1 MRRFTRAREG
11 FALAIAIFAIVV
23 IGTLIGGIFFASMQ
37 QQRMA
42 RNQRLQTNAIA
53 AAEYGLN
60 RTLSVDWKGTSWNTM
75 PVGGID
81 STSNSYTSHGATARV
96 RVTRIGNSNIPMFLV
111 SSEGASGTLLGAR
124 ARRRTSSVMAL
135 VPFDINLLGA
145 LTTRGALQ
153 MGGSSF
159 INGTDTNF
167 SGWGCPATGPDLPGV
182 ATGDSTL
189 ITTAGCN
196 NWNCVQGSPPIQQNA
211 AASDTSTYF
220 DYGNGIQWAQLTAMA
235 KLVGTGT
242 VSPAPLAVGGV
253 CQSGVFTNWGDPAR
267 NTPAGACEDYFPILY
282 SPGNLNLLGGRGQG
296 ILLVE
301 GNLNVA
307 GGFQFYGPIIV
318 RGDLN
323 TQGTG
328 GHFNGGVMAA
338 NVNLAQNVVLGNA
351 VVTYSSCIMAKVQ
364 QATALPIPMVGRP
377 WAELY

>member
-1 MRRFTRAREG
+1 MKRLARARSG

-37 QQRMA
+37 QQRVA
-42 RNQRLQTNAIA
+42 RNQRLQANAMQ

-60 RTLSVDWKGTSWNTM
+60 RTMSIDWRGASWNSM
-75 PVGGID
+75 SIGNVD
-81 STSNSYTSHGATARV
+81 STSNSYTSHGAVSRV
-96 RVTRIGNSNIPMFLV
+96 RVTRIGNPNVPLFLV
-111 SSEGASGTLLGAR
+111 SSEGSSGTMLGAQ

-159 INGTDTNF
+159 INGNDTNF
-167 SGWGCPATGPDLPGV
+167 PGWGCPATGPALPGV
-182 ATGDSTL
+182 ASGDTTL
-189 ITTAGCN
+189 ITTSGCN
-196 NWNCVQGSPPIQQNA
+196 NYNCVQGSPPIEENPA
-211 AASDTSTYF
+211 AADTSTYF

-242 VSPAPLAVGGV
+242 VSPAPVVASGT
-253 CQSGVFTNWGDPAR
+253 CQTSVYTNWGDPAR
-267 NTPAGACEDYFPILY
+267 NTPAGPCEDYYPILY
-282 SPGNLNLLGGRGQG
+282 SPGDLNLLGGVGQG

-364 QATALPIPMVGRP
+364 QATALPIPMVARP